1 MKKRLLA
8 MMLVL
13 AAVMMT
19 ACGGKTYE
27 KGQYTDTGYESEFLG
42 FRYTT
47 PDGYTLASEEELVS
61 MMGITLDAMGDD
73 VTEAQ
78 KKYAELA
85 TVFEMMV
92 SDPTGG
98 CNMNM
103 TIDKQ
108 VMSVDKYVATL
119 REQVKSISSMDIEIN
134 DAEEDVTIAG
144 TTYRKLTASASMY
157 GITMNQEY
165 YVAKVGDR
173 MVSMAVTYL
182 DGMEDGK
189 DTILNGFAAY

>member
-8 MMLVL
+8 MMLVVMAL
-13 AAVMMT
+13 MMT

-27 KGQYTDTGYESEFLG
+27 KGQFTDTGYESEFLG

-47 PDGYTLASEEELVS
+47 PSGFTMASEEELAS

-92 SDPTGG
+92 SDSTGG

-103 TIDKQ
+103 TIDRQ
-108 VMSVDKYVATL
+108 VMAVDKYVATL
-119 REQVKSISSMDIEIN
+119 REQVEGMSSMDIAID

-144 TTYRKLTASASMY
+144 TTYRKLTASATMY
-157 GITMNQEY
+157 GMTMNQEY
-165 YVAKVGDR
+165 YIAKVGDR

-189 DTILNGFAAY
+189 DTLLSGFAAY